1 MSYLVFARKWRP
13 QTFSEVAAQEHIT
26 VTLQNAVSSGRAGHA
41 YLFSGPRGV
50 GKTTTARIL
59 AKGLNCDKGPT
70 AEPCL
75 VCPSCLQ
82 IAAGSHIDV
91 LEIDGASNRGID
103 EIRDLREKARYAA
116 AAGGYKVYIIDEVHM
131 LTKEAFNALLKT
143 LEEPPEKV
151 VFIFAT
157 TEPRKVPATILS
169 RCQRFDFRR
178 IPFRVMADYISSE
191 AAREGISVSRDALG
205 LVCRASGGSMRDALS
220 LMDQLVSFAGNDIT
234 AETVTRLLGLVES
247 DLLAGV
253 ARAVLTSNPSLALD
267 LIEEASLRGYSVEE
281 FMEAFSLFLRNMLLA
296 SAGAGKGIVD
306 LSEGEMELVRSS
318 VAGVPDIA
326 VLNVLRMMAA
336 ASAQIREGADPRI
349 TIEGALLTAS
359 RLSSVFGLDD
369 LPPVAIG
376 KADSAV
382 PRTEARPILVQSEKA
397 AQAEQR
403 ETDGIFTRSEPD
415 MECETATQVEKPGTP
430 PGPGSPGA
438 SPVQVAE
445 GAREETGGNG
455 PSAAAPDHDK
465 SDVNRAK
472 ENDDIRE
479 IAGLF
484 DLIPE
489 PGGEG
494 VRGEP

>member
-26 VTLQNAVSSGRAGHA
+26 VTLQNAISSGRAGHA

-59 AKGLNCDKGPT
+59 AKGLNCEKGPT
-70 AEPCL
+70 PDPCL
-75 VCPSCLQ
+75 VCPACLQ
-82 IAAGSHIDV
+82 ITAGSHLDV

-116 AAGGYKVYIIDEVHM
+116 AGGGYKVYIIDEVHM

-178 IPFRVMADYISSE
+178 IPFRVMADYISTE
-191 AAREGISVSRDALG
+191 AAREGITVSRDALG

-220 LMDQLVSFAGNDIT
+220 LMDQLVSFAGHDIT
-234 AETVTRLLGLVES
+234 SETVSRLLGLVES
-247 DLLAGV
+247 DLLAGI
-253 ARAVLTSNPSLALD
+253 ARAVLTASPSTALD
-267 LIEEASLRGYSVEE
+267 LLEEASLRGYSIEE
-281 FMEAFSLFLRNMLLA
+281 FNEAFSLFVRNMMLA
-296 SAGAGKGIVD
+296 ATGAEKGIVD
-306 LSEGEMELVRSS
+306 LSESEMELVRSC

-326 VLNVLRMMAA
+326 VLNVMRIMAA

-359 RLSSVFGLDD
+359 RLSSVFD
-369 LPPVAIG
+369 LNHLPQVKVSPAVA
-376 KADSAV
+376 AV
-382 PRTEARPILVQSEKA
+382 PHEEATPLEVRTSVVPGGEAAPQE
-397 AQAEQR
+397 
-403 ETDGIFTRSEPD
+403 GG
-415 MECETATQVEKPGTP
+415 TAV
-430 PGPGSPGA
+430 
-438 SPVQVAE
+438 V
-445 GAREETGGNG
+445 
-455 PSAAAPDHDK
+455 PSADPPASSPAHTETPRPPAGTDDSK
-465 SDVNRAK
+465 RVR
-472 ENDDIRE
+472 ENEEIKE

-494 VRGEP
+494 VRGES

>member
-26 VTLQNAVSSGRAGHA
+26 VTLQNAISSGRAGHA

-59 AKGLNCDKGPT
+59 AKGLNCEKGPT
-70 AEPCL
+70 PDPCL
-75 VCPSCLQ
+75 VCPACLQ
-82 IAAGSHIDV
+82 ITAGSHLDV

-116 AAGGYKVYIIDEVHM
+116 AGGGYKVYIIDEVHM

-178 IPFRVMADYISSE
+178 IPFRVMADYISTE
-191 AAREGISVSRDALG
+191 AAREGITVSRDALG

-220 LMDQLVSFAGNDIT
+220 LMDQLVSFAGHDIT
-234 AETVTRLLGLVES
+234 SETVSRLLGLVES
-247 DLLAGV
+247 DLLAGI
-253 ARAVLTSNPSLALD
+253 ARAVLTASPSTALD
-267 LIEEASLRGYSVEE
+267 LLEEASLRGYSIEE
-281 FMEAFSLFLRNMLLA
+281 FTEAFSLFVRNMMLA
-296 SAGAGKGIVD
+296 ATGAEKGIVD
-306 LSEGEMELVRSS
+306 LSESEMELVRSC

-326 VLNVLRMMAA
+326 VLNVMRIMAA

-359 RLSSVFGLDD
+359 RLSSVFD
-369 LPPVAIG
+369 LNHLPQVKVSPAVA
-376 KADSAV
+376 AV
-382 PRTEARPILVQSEKA
+382 PREKATPLEVETTVVPGADVVQPEVKAAVVPPVDTPASSPVHTEAPLPPAGTDDSKRV
-397 AQAEQR
+397 R
-403 ETDGIFTRSEPD
+403 EN
-415 MECETATQVEKPGTP
+415 
-430 PGPGSPGA
+430 
-438 SPVQVAE
+438 
-445 GAREETGGNG
+445 EEI
-455 PSAAAPDHDK
+455 K
-465 SDVNRAK
+465 
-472 ENDDIRE
+472 E

-494 VRGEP
+494 VRGES

>member
-13 QTFSEVAAQEHIT
+13 MTFSEVAAQEHIT
-26 VTLQNAVSSGRAGHA
+26 VTLQNAIDTGRIGHA

-59 AKGLNCDKGPT
+59 AKGLNCEKGPT
-70 AEPCL
+70 PKPCL
-75 VCPSCLQ
+75 ECSSCLQ
-82 IAAGSHIDV
+82 IAAGSHLDV

-116 AAGGYKVYIIDEVHM
+116 AAGGFKVYIIDEVHM

-151 VFIFAT
+151 IFIFAT

-178 IPFRVMADYISSE
+178 IPFRIMAEYISGE
-191 AAREGISVSRDALG
+191 ASREGITISQDALG

-220 LMDQLVSFAGNDIT
+220 LMDQLVSFAGTTIS
-234 AETVTRLLGLVES
+234 AEIVSRLLGLVET

-253 ARAVLTSNPSLALD
+253 ASAVLSSDAPAALD
-267 LIEEASLRGYSVEE
+267 LLEEASRRGYSVEE
-281 FMEAFSLFLRNMLLA
+281 FTEAFSGFLRNMMLA
-296 SAGAGKGIVD
+296 ASGAGKGISD
-306 LSEGEMELVRSS
+306 LSESEMETVRSC

-326 VLNVLRMMAA
+326 VLNVLRVMAG
-336 ASAQIREGADPRI
+336 ASAQVREGADPRI
-349 TIEGALLTAS
+349 TIEGALLTAA
-359 RLSSVFGLDD
+359 RLSSVFQLDD
-369 LPPVAIG
+369 MPRVTV
-376 KADSAV
+376 KAAV
-382 PRTEARPILVQSEKA
+382 PAVPSTGKTAGGDDPVS
-397 AQAEQR
+397 
-403 ETDGIFTRSEPD
+403 GI
-415 MECETATQVEKPGTP
+415 
-430 PGPGSPGA
+430 PGA
-438 SPVQVAE
+438 A
-445 GAREETGGNG
+445 G
-455 PSAAAPDHDK
+455 AAAERSGAGAVSPEDSK
-465 SDVNRAK
+465 SLEDEPSPEEPSPAPREDGDALRKK
-472 ENDDIRE
+472 ENEDIKE

-494 VRGEP
+494 ARGEP

>member
-1 MSYLVFARKWRP
+1 MFPRESLFTFPRRESRMSYLVFARKWRP

-26 VTLQNAVSSGRAGHA
+26 VTLQNAIASGRAGHA

-59 AKGLNCDKGPT
+59 AKGLNCERGPT
-70 AEPCL
+70 PDPCL
-75 VCPSCLQ
+75 VCPACLQ
-82 IAAGSHIDV
+82 ITAGSHLDV

-116 AAGGYKVYIIDEVHM
+116 AGGGYKVYIIDEVHM

-178 IPFRVMADYISSE
+178 IPFRVMADYIATE
-191 AAREGISVSRDALG
+191 AAREGITVSRDALG

-220 LMDQLVSFAGNDIT
+220 LMDQLVSFAGKDIT
-234 AETVTRLLGLVES
+234 SDTVARLLGLVES

-253 ARAVLTSNPSLALD
+253 ARAVLTSSPSTALD
-267 LIEEASLRGYSVEE
+267 LLEEASLRGYSIEE
-281 FMEAFSLFLRNMLLA
+281 FNEAFSLFLRNMMLA
-296 SAGAGKGIVD
+296 ATGAEKGIVD

-326 VLNVLRMMAA
+326 VLNVMRIMAA

-359 RLSSVFGLDD
+359 RLSSVFD
-369 LPPVAIG
+369 LSHLPKVTAGSSTAAVPCGEAAPLEVGTAVARPDGPPEPEPV
-376 KADSAV
+376 KADPAL
-382 PRTEARPILVQSEKA
+382 PAAGSE
-397 AQAEQR
+397 
-403 ETDGIFTRSEPD
+403 
-415 MECETATQVEKPGTP
+415 ETARV
-430 PGPGSPGA
+430 
-438 SPVQVAE
+438 
-445 GAREETGGNG
+445 RENEEI
-455 PSAAAPDHDK
+455 K
-465 SDVNRAK
+465 
-472 ENDDIRE
+472 E

>member
-13 QTFSEVAAQEHIT
+13 QTFSEVVAQEHIT
-26 VTLQNAVSSGRAGHA
+26 VTLQNAVASGRAGHA

-59 AKGLNCDKGPT
+59 AKGLNCEKGPT
-70 AEPCL
+70 SDPCL

-82 IAAGSHIDV
+82 ITAGTHLDV

-116 AAGGYKVYIIDEVHM
+116 AGGGYKVYIIDEVHM

-178 IPFRVMADYISSE
+178 IPFRVMADYIFAE
-191 AAREGISVSRDALG
+191 AAEEGITVSRDALG

-220 LMDQLVSFAGNDIT
+220 LMDQLVSFAGNEIT
-234 AETVTRLLGLVES
+234 SETVSRLLGLVES
-247 DLLAGV
+247 DLLAGM
-253 ARAVLTSNPSLALD
+253 ARAVLTSSPSTALD
-267 LIEEASLRGYSVEE
+267 LLEEASQRGYSVEE
-281 FMEAFSLFLRNMLLA
+281 LGEAFSLFLRNMMLA
-296 SAGAGKGIVD
+296 ATGAEKGIVD
-306 LSEGEMELVRSS
+306 LSEGEMELVRSC

-326 VLNVLRMMAA
+326 VLNILRIMSA

-349 TIEGALLTAS
+349 TTEGALLTAA
-359 RLSSVFGLDD
+359 RLSSVFDLDH
-369 LPPVAIG
+369 LPDVTVKPSTA
-376 KADSAV
+376 AV
-382 PRTEARPILVQSEKA
+382 PREEAAPVHVGRAVEAPSAETEPCEPAATAAPRP
-397 AQAEQR
+397 
-403 ETDGIFTRSEPD
+403 
-415 MECETATQVEKPGTP
+415 VE
-430 PGPGSPGA
+430 GSPD
-438 SPVQVAE
+438 SSR
-445 GAREETGGNG
+445 ARE
-455 PSAAAPDHDK
+455 
-465 SDVNRAK
+465 
-472 ENDDIRE
+472 NDEIKE